1 MRKWLVPGIVAAVL
15 LMGAAAFGYRT
26 FKQSRP
32 APYWVVITLQSPS
45 GDEQL
50 KAIEKACREQVT
62 GDAVILPVVRECDLA
77 REWKLADENAAAAE
91 LRRRAFVQ
99 LGRTGELKVGVHGTR
114 KEARTSEA
122 VAKGLGR
129 KFMERMRQAKAAPAS
144 E

>member
-15 LMGAAAFGYRT
+15 LMGAVAFGYRT

-32 APYWVVITLQSPS
+32 APYWVVITLQVPS

-50 KAIEKACREQVT
+50 KVIEKECREQVT

-91 LRRRAFVQ
+91 LRRRVFVQ
-99 LGRTGELKVGVHGTR
+99 LGRAGELKVGVHGTR